1 MSDSVE
7 KDPHNR
13 AAKHDDDEDDPV
25 DKMLKKAGCLEKHY
39 KVQECMVEHKDW
51 RQCKAEVKGIDTL
64 IQLILVPYKLLF
76 NNVFAKID
84 IVHHLLF

>member
-1 MSDSVE
+1 MSNVSG

-13 AAKHDDDEDDPV
+13 AAKPDEDEDDPV

-51 RQCKAEVKGIDTL
+51 RQCKTVVKGTRISKV
-64 IQLILVPYKLLF
+64 IER
-76 NNVFAKID
+76 
-84 IVHHLLF
+84 

>member
-1 MSDSVE
+1 MSDSVG

-51 RQCKAEVKGIDTL
+51 RQCKAEVKDFKECIERS
-64 IQLILVPYKLLF
+64 KES
-76 NNVFAKID
+76 K
-84 IVHHLLF
+84 